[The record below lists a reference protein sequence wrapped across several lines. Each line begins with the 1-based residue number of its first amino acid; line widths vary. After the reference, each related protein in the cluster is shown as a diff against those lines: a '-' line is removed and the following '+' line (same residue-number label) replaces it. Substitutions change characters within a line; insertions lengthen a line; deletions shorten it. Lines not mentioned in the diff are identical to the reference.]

1 MAEIIN
7 LNKARK
13 ARDKAD
19 AKVRAATKRAEH
31 GVPKADRDRADAE
44 RDRRNHELDGARI
57 ERPEEGE
64 PA

>member
-13 ARDKAD
+13 AREKAD
-19 AKVRAATKRAEH
+19 AKVRAAINRAEH
-31 GVPKADRDRADAE
+31 GVPKAERDRAGAE
-44 RDRRNHELDGARI
+44 RDRRDHELDGARI
-57 ERPEEGE
+57 ERPEDDE

>member
-19 AKVRAATKRAEH
+19 AKVRAATNRAEH
-31 GVPKADRDRADAE
+31 GVPKTDRDRADAE
-44 RDRRNHELDGARI
+44 RDRRDHELDGARI
-57 ERPEEGE
+57 ERPDEDE

>member
-19 AKVRAATKRAEH
+19 AKVRAATNRAEH
-31 GVPKADRDRADAE
+31 GVPKAERERSDAE
-44 RDRRNHELDGARI
+44 RDRRNHALDGARI
-57 ERPEEGE
+57 ERPDDE

>member
-13 ARDKAD
+13 ARDKAE
-19 AKVRAATKRAEH
+19 AKVRAANNRAEH

-57 ERPEEGE
+57 QHREEDE

>member
-13 ARDKAD
+13 ARDKAE
-19 AKVRAATKRAEH
+19 AKVVAETNRMEH
-31 GVPKADRDRADAE
+31 GVPNAE
-44 RDRRNHELDGARI
+44 RDRAGVERDRRDHELDGARI
-57 ERPEEGE
+57 ERPEEDE

>member
-19 AKVRAATKRAEH
+19 AKVRAETNRVEH
-31 GVPKADRDRADAE
+31 GVPKAERDRSHAE
-44 RDRRNHELDGARI
+44 RDRRDHALDGARI
-57 ERPEEGE
+57 ERPDDDE

>member
-19 AKVRAATKRAEH
+19 AKVRAATNRAEH
-31 GVPKADRDRADAE
+31 GVPKAERDRADAE
-44 RDRRNHELDGARI
+44 RDRRDHELDGARI
-57 ERPEEGE
+57 ERPDEDE

>member
-19 AKVRAATKRAEH
+19 AKARAEKNRAEH
-31 GVPKADRDRADAE
+31 GVPKADRDRAGAE
-44 RDRRNHELDGARI
+44 RDRRDHALDGARI
-57 ERPEEGE
+57 ERPDDDE